1 MDSHRYLHPA
11 CILSSS
17 LRASNAELETGTNSM
32 ASQGHRLL
40 SLAVSPSARIDGA
53 CRARPTAA
61 EMREEGVLRD
71 VGGYDGL
78 ALM

>member
-1 MDSHRYLHPA
+1 
-11 CILSSS
+11 
-17 LRASNAELETGTNSM
+17 M

-40 SLAVSPSARIDGA
+40 SLAVSISARIEGA
-53 CRARPTAA
+53 YRARPPASFA